1 MRTARQHSRKGVA
14 TQMLEH
20 IIQQAKTRNL
30 ERLSLET
37 GTQAFFNP
45 LSHFTNLMVLCFVSL
60 LHSIKLTLIVNL

>member
-45 LSHFTNLMVLCFVSL
+45 LSHFTNLMVSCFVSL